1 MTPRTQNG
9 TACLTVAR
17 TRSLQ
22 PRKRMRLDRALTTA
36 LSRISRILPLHNSAA
51 RVVVLMYHSISQPN
65 TSKASPYY
73 ETCTSPSRFA
83 QHMEFLHNNNYC
95 VIPLDEL
102 SISLKKENSR
112 RKAKPDII
120 ITFDDGFKDFKTEAA
135 PILKKFA
142 FPATVFLPTA
152 FIGEDHSD
160 RKSFKKKECLTWAEV
175 RHLCTEGFTFGSH
188 SANHIKLINA
198 TPDQVHRELQLSKRI
213 IEEKIK
219 KQVHW
224 FAYPFAIPIKKSFIQ
239 NLTYIAKKQSY
250 KGILTTSAKTIQH
263 FQYLIPRIP
272 VNDHDDI
279 LFFKEKINGF
289 YNWMYYAQLIRK
301 FFKTKTRSVK
311 IED

>member
-1 MTPRTQNG
+1 MV
-9 TACLTVAR
+9 L
-17 TRSLQ
+17 
-22 PRKRMRLDRALTTA
+22 RKKNRHKKT
-36 LSRISRILPLHNSAA
+36 
-51 RVVVLMYHSISQPN
+51 
-65 TSKASPYY
+65 KPY
-73 ETCTSPSRFA
+73 
-83 QHMEFLHNNNYC
+83 
-95 VIPLDEL
+95 
-102 SISLKKENSR
+102 
-112 RKAKPDII
+112 II

-135 PILKKFA
+135 PILKKFS

-152 FIGEDHSD
+152 FIGEDPSD

-175 RHLCTEGFTFGSH
+175 RYLCTEGFTFGSH
-188 SANHIKLINA
+188 TANHIKLINA
-198 TPDQVHRELQLSKRI
+198 TIDQIHLELQLSKRI

-272 VNDHDDI
+272 INEYDDI
-279 LFFKEKINGF
+279 LFFAEKIGGF

-301 FFKTKTRSVK
+301 FFKTQNK
-311 IED
+311 EQQN